1 MFRGKIGGRE
11 EIQRHVMMAQ
21 YFSCYVNVKH
31 IVFSV
36 WLLRWCMGCRRVA
49 HDSVQAPGI
58 LPLPFHE
65 IDCDQHNRLRSPP
78 LNMLRG
84 AGNRHSSIE
93 ECALSFLLL
102 VVLL

>member
-58 LPLPFHE
+58 LPRFPSTQSTT
-65 IDCDQHNRLRSPP
+65 ISSPP
-78 LNMLRG
+78 HPPWTRE
-84 AGNRHSSIE
+84 SPFFS
-93 ECALSFLLL
+93 
-102 VVLL
+102 